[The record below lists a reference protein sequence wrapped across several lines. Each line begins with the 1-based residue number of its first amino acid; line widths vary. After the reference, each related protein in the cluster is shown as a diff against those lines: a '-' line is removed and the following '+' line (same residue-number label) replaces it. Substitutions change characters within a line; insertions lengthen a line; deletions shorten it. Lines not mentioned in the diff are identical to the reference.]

1 MTIQLNDVQFYG
13 YHGLYKEEQELG
25 NTFIVNLA
33 IDFVPSVESI
43 TNINETIDYV
53 QVYELIKTRMQIP
66 TPLLETIAE
75 DIATNIFEPI
85 RLHFGKPILVSSGYR
100 SKELNAAVPG
110 SSRTSQHCS
119 GEALDLDQD
128 SAAFGITNAMATIFL
143 RFFLIQFFI
152 NYFSSSFL

>member
-75 DIATNIFEPI
+75 DIATKIFEQFQLAQKVDIQIVKTKVYIPT
-85 RLHFGKPILVSSGYR
+85 LNGNMSVSL
-100 SKELNAAVPG
+100 SK
-110 SSRTSQHCS
+110 SR
-119 GEALDLDQD
+119 
-128 SAAFGITNAMATIFL
+128 
-143 RFFLIQFFI
+143 
-152 NYFSSSFL
+152 